1 LGFLA
6 GRPQAL
12 ELELEAERVVQVA
25 VALADVAAADQ
36 AHGHAA
42 AFPLH
47 AGDRLDQLAVLDRV
61 VVPTDHAPVL
71 VDRVQERQVDL
82 FGQPAPIAVAQ
93 VDHAGVA
100 DQIAG
105 TDAGEVLPAVL
116 RVPLVGGVDAP
127 AVARRAAQLRHPG
140 RLAPLD
146 RLLVGRHHLAVLEVV
161 DLADA
166 GGQALAA
173 VLAADQ
179 AGGQGSS

>member
-1 LGFLA
+1 
-6 GRPQAL
+6 
-12 ELELEAERVVQVA
+12 
-25 VALADVAAADQ
+25 
-36 AHGHAA
+36 HGHAA

-127 AVARRAAQLRHPG
+127 AVARRDAQLRHPG

-179 AGGQGSS
+179 AGGQGGGQLVRVDLAVRTGVAVVAEQLPPAEGHRPGVDARQV